1 MLTLLLINF
10 IHAATLTSDKRVY
23 TQKEPITINF
33 NEATGHYKNWI
44 GIYQAGAAN
53 NGNNVLLWAFAGDKN
68 SPKLSGKVTFN
79 QKHVLKSGKYIAR
92 LYYNNSYSTEAKV
105 SFEVKNDSQTT
116 AKITLSKEKFTTNE
130 NITLVFRGMNNGHK
144 DWIAIYH
151 AGADNNGN
159 NVIAWK
165 WTGNTPEGKLTFN
178 KLSAGNYEV
187 RAYYNNSYKIEARA
201 TFEVKVNSEATPKIT
216 LTSDSFTTDENI
228 TLVFSNM
235 NNGHKDWMAIYRA
248 GTDNNWKNVIDWRW
262 TGDTSSGKLTFGK
275 LKEGK
280 YDVRAYYNNTYKTV
294 AKRGFIVYKK
304 NDLGDEKKKA
314 LKAAHKAC
322 DYQDNSSYNVMCSN
336 DLKHA
341 YVIENSKIS
350 VSDTHTGFYYITLE
364 TNNIKLIDE
373 ESTLMHYNGPRLSNF
388 GGLTKKFKE
397 TPIIMTTAEAIS
409 GRQRGNYYFYS
420 NGKKIKTFHWSRYS
434 NRIDENKIKILDNG
448 KKLYLEQIF
457 KYEKW
462 KDTYDISNPMKMV
475 LINRD
480 IEKGRNIEVF

>member
-10 IHAATLTSDKRVY
+10 IHAATLTTDKRVY

-144 DWIAIYH
+144 DWIAIYR

-262 TGDTSSGKLTFGK
+262 TGDTPSGKLTFGK
-275 LKEGK
+275 LKEGR
-280 YDVRAYYNNTYKTV
+280 YVVRAYYNNSYKPVTSESF
-294 AKRGFIVYKK
+294 RVYKK
-304 NDLGDEKKKA
+304 GNVSNEKKNA
-314 LKAAHKAC
+314 LNKAHKAC
-322 DYQDNSSYNVMCSN
+322 DNGDNSEKDVICSD

-341 YVIENSKIS
+341 YVIENSQINKFN
-350 VSDTHTGFYYITLE
+350 THYGFYYITLE
-364 TNNIKLIDE
+364 TNTVKLIDE
-373 ESTLMHYNGPRLSNF
+373 ETIATYDQGRNVSSF
-388 GGLTKKFKE
+388 GYMVKKFKG
-397 TPIIMTTAEAIS
+397 TPIIMTAAEAWL
-409 GRQRGNYYFYS
+409 GDPQGAYYFYA
-420 NGKKIKTFHWSRYS
+420 NGKKIKAFSWYER
-434 NRIDENKIKILDNG
+434 NGPIDEKKIKILDNG
-448 KKLYLEQIF
+448 KKLYLEQTYL
-457 KYEKW
+457 KYDGEELW

-475 LINRD
+475 LIHRD
-480 IEKGRNIEVF
+480 IVKI